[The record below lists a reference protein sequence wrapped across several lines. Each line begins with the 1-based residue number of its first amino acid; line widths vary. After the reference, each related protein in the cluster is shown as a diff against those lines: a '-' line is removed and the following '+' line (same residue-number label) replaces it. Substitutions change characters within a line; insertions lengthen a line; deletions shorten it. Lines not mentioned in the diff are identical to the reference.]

1 MKPPASK
8 PPTRP
13 DPSPA
18 DPSGGDWTVHLLQ
31 LAARDNL
38 GQAGKGRLLDL
49 PALAQAWTCATGACT
64 PGRRAPN
71 ARSCC
76 ADLELA
82 PTAPERAAID
92 AALPEIAAFL
102 APRDPR
108 WAEGAPAIYEGDAV
122 RRPGKAGDRRCVFA
136 GMGPDGLYC
145 GLHALEDAS
154 GRARGALKPLACRL
168 FPLVLV
174 EVDERTTLLSAIHRN
189 TARLAGSR
197 PARAFPCIGAA
208 GAPTIA
214 ESCADTITALWGAR
228 AAKNAQA
235 AVAGW
240 RERAE

>member
-1 MKPPASK
+1 MN
-8 PPTRP
+8 
-13 DPSPA
+13 DA
-18 DPSGGDWTVHLLQ
+18 DGGDWTIHLLQ

-49 PALAQAWTCATGACT
+49 PALAQSWTCATGACT
-64 PGRRAPN
+64 PGRREPH

-76 ADLELA
+76 ADLELT
-82 PTAPERAAID
+82 PTTAERAALD

-102 APRDPR
+102 APTDPR
-108 WAEGAPAIYEGDAV
+108 WAGGAPAIYEGDPSDGGAV
-122 RRPGKAGDRRCVFA
+122 RRPGRRCVYA
-136 GMGPDGLYC
+136 GMSPQGLYC

-154 GRARGALKPLACRL
+154 GRARGTLKPLPCRL

-174 EVDERTTLLSAIHRN
+174 EVDERTTLLSAIHRS

-208 GAPTIA
+208 GAPSVAT
-214 ESCADTITALWGAR
+214 SCADTITTLWGAR
-228 AAKNAQA
+228 AAQKAQE

-240 RERAE
+240 RERAGYSAPS